1 MKPRLAGLAGLLF
14 TVAACSNGA
23 DQEAVTTTTV
33 DSTAT
38 LPTTTAIT
46 TTTTTTTPLGGLPPG
61 DDATV
66 RRVIDGDT
74 IELADPAGTRI
85 RLIGVDTPERGAC
98 FSSEATAHTS
108 SLLPVDQRVRLAY
121 DVERRDRYGRTLAYV
136 YRLTDG
142 LFVNLGIARD
152 GFAMQLT
159 VAPNVS
165 HAEEFAR
172 AVGEARSA
180 RRGLWGGCQTTA
192 ASRTST
198 TTTTGGGTNCSPA
211 YPDVCIPPPP
221 PDLDCS
227 QISHRRFRVLAPDP
241 HGFDGNENNRMG
253 CESG

>member
-1 MKPRLAGLAGLLF
+1 MKPRLAVLAGLLF

-38 LPTTTAIT
+38 LPTTTAT
-46 TTTTTTTPLGGLPPG
+46 TTTTTTTTALRSLPPG
-61 DDATV
+61 DEATV

-74 IELADPAGTRI
+74 IELAEPPGTRI

-108 SLLPVDQRVRLAY
+108 SLLPVGQRVRLAY

-180 RRGLWGGCQTTA
+180 RRGLWGGCQTTP
-192 ASRTST
+192 ASRAST
-198 TTTTGGGTNCSPA
+198 TTTTGGGTRNCSAA
-211 YPDVCIPPPP
+211 YPDVCIPTPP
-221 PDLDCS
+221 PDLDCAD
-227 QISHRRFRVLAPDP
+227 ISHRRFRVLAPDP
-241 HGFDGNENNRMG
+241 HGNDNDGMG